1 MSEGSQ
7 GSQGS
12 QGNQGNR
19 VEKTQAER
27 ITECMT
33 ILKKLTNDVGIPAAN
48 PSVVVLKKRMAQY
61 WRDGKLYEDKL
72 PLVMYDRIIMY
83 KFPRW
88 ADQQVE
94 VTLRVTKNKN
104 PTYPPDLEEEIYRA
118 APTPAPTHQQPPSD
132 SAAASEDQTSSAMQS
147 GPSHPSPPA

>member
-1 MSEGSQ
+1 MT
-7 GSQGS
+7 
-12 QGNQGNR
+12 R
-19 VEKTQAER
+19 IEKAQAER

-33 ILKKLTNDVGIPAAN
+33 ILKKLTNDVGISAAN

-72 PLVMYDRIIMY
+72 PLVAYDRIIMY

-94 VTLRVTKNKN
+94 VTLRVTKNKHSV
-104 PTYPPDLEEEIYRA
+104 YPSDLEEEIHRA
-118 APTPAPTHQQPPSD
+118 ALMHQPPPSD
-132 SAAASEDQTSSAMQS
+132 PAAASEEQTSSATQS
-147 GPSHPSPPA
+147 GPLHPSPPA